1 MVQNIRTLLIHAGEK
16 KIIFDKPFALHRIF
30 FSIVV
35 MTSPTEWFET
45 QISFDD
51 PHFLSHYMIN
61 GPKKYFESKGGGIFQ
76 GNIWAYNVSDHDL
89 IYALSE
95 ILI

>member
-30 FSIVV
+30 FSVLV
-35 MTSPTEWFET
+35 MASPTEWFET

-51 PHFLSHYMIN
+51 PQFTLYYMIN
-61 GPKKYFESKGGGIFQ
+61 GPKKYFEAEGEDIFQ
-76 GNIWAYNVSDHDL
+76 GNIWAYNKSDHDL
-89 IYALSE
+89 TYALSE
-95 ILI
+95 ILR